1 MKMKHLFDFKL
12 ELATKTWSMFTAVL
26 LLTLITSCEEEV
38 YPEAGSLPDGT
49 PPSAAFSATQGVGFD
64 DEWRT
69 YSFSNQSSSATD
81 FSWDFGDGN
90 SSTEFEPS
98 NLYPGEG
105 TFTVSL
111 TASDKLGVTSTY
123 SEEITIVEPEAPS
136 AIIPPILEAGFED
149 NSLPDGTGDGR
160 DSWRLSGAGVIQIT
174 NSPVYNGSQAAK
186 FPSAGDRAGYQA
198 IEVTPNSD
206 YTLSYYYTMKTSG
219 TGNITVWILP
229 GEVTEFSQIDTSEAL
244 ASYVGTDQT
253 DANTYVQ
260 VDLPFN
266 TGAND
271 KVAILITNEGVESRL
286 DDVSIS
292 AD

>member
-1 MKMKHLFDFKL
+1 MNFNFKSTNRIHYVIAICVSL
-12 ELATKTWSMFTAVL
+12 GL
-26 LLTLITSCEEEV
+26 LTSCEEEV
-38 YPEAGSLPDGT
+38 YPETGSIADKT
-49 PPSAAFSATQGVGFD
+49 PPTAAFSATQGVGLN
-64 DEWRT
+64 DEWKT

-81 FSWDFGDGN
+81 YSWDFGDGN
-90 SSTEFEPS
+90 SSSDFEPS
-98 NLYPGEG
+98 NIYPGEG
-105 TFTVSL
+105 TYTISL

-123 SEEITIVEPEAPS
+123 TESITIVEPEAPS
-136 AIIPPILEAGFED
+136 AVVPPILEASFED
-149 NSLPDGTGDGR
+149 NSLPDGSGDGR

-174 NSPVYNGSQAAK
+174 SSPVYEGSQAAK
-186 FPSAGDRAGYQA
+186 FPSGGDRAAYQA
-198 IEVTPNSD
+198 LDVTPNSD

-229 GEVTEFSQIDTSEAL
+229 GEVTEFSQIDTSQAI
-244 ASYVGTDQT
+244 ASFVGTDQT
-253 DANTYVQ
+253 SANDYVS

-286 DDVSIS
+286 DAMTIT

>member
-1 MKMKHLFDFKL
+1 MMNFNFKSTNRIHYVIAICVSL
-12 ELATKTWSMFTAVL
+12 GL
-26 LLTLITSCEEEV
+26 LTSCEEEV
-38 YPEAGSLPDGT
+38 YPETGSIADKT
-49 PPSAAFSATQGVGFD
+49 PPTAAFSATQGVGLN
-64 DEWRT
+64 DEWKT

-81 FSWDFGDGN
+81 YSWDFGDGN
-90 SSTEFEPS
+90 SSSDFEPS
-98 NLYPGEG
+98 NIYPGEG
-105 TFTVSL
+105 TYTISL

-123 SEEITIVEPEAPS
+123 TESITIVEPEAPS
-136 AIIPPILEAGFED
+136 AVVPPILEASFED
-149 NSLPDGTGDGR
+149 NSLPDGSGDGR

-174 NSPVYNGSQAAK
+174 SSPVYEGSQAAK
-186 FPSAGDRAGYQA
+186 FPSGGDRAAYQA
-198 IEVTPNSD
+198 LDVTPNSD

-229 GEVTEFSQIDTSEAL
+229 GEVTEFSQIDTSQAI
-244 ASYVGTDQT
+244 ASFVGTDQT
-253 DANTYVQ
+253 SANDYVS

-286 DDVSIS
+286 DAMTIT

>member
-1 MKMKHLFDFKL
+1 MKNIINYNIKEVMSIHWVIALSISL
-12 ELATKTWSMFTAVL
+12 GL
-26 LLTLITSCEEEV
+26 LTSCEEEV
-38 YPEAGSLPDGT
+38 YPEIGSLPDKT
-49 PPSAAFSATQGVGFD
+49 PPSASFSATQGVGFD

-90 SSTEFEPS
+90 SSTDFEPS
-98 NLYPGEG
+98 NVYPGEG
-105 TFTVSL
+105 TFSVSL
-111 TASDKLGVTSTY
+111 TASDKLGVTNTY
-123 SEEITIVEPEAPS
+123 TEQIVIVEPEAPT
-136 AIIPPILEAGFED
+136 AVVPPILEAGFED
-149 NSLPDGTGDGR
+149 NSLPDGSGDGR
-160 DSWRLSGAGVIQIT
+160 DSWRLSGAEVIQIT
-174 NSPVYNGSQAAK
+174 SSPVYNGSQAAK

-198 IEVTPNSD
+198 LEVTPNSD

-229 GEVTEFSQIDTSEAL
+229 GEVTEFSQIDTSEAI
-244 ASYVGTDQT
+244 ASFVGTDQS
-253 DANTYVQ
+253 DANTYVK

>member
-1 MKMKHLFDFKL
+1 MNFNFKSANRIHYVIAICVSL
-12 ELATKTWSMFTAVL
+12 GL
-26 LLTLITSCEEEV
+26 LTSCEEEV
-38 YPEAGSLPDGT
+38 YAEAGSIADKT
-49 PPSAAFSATQGVGFD
+49 PPTAAFSATQGVGLN
-64 DEWRT
+64 DEWKT

-81 FSWDFGDGN
+81 YSWDFGDGN
-90 SSTEFEPS
+90 SSSDFEPS
-98 NLYPGEG
+98 NIYPGEG
-105 TFTVSL
+105 TYTISL

-123 SEEITIVEPEAPS
+123 TESITIVEPEAPS
-136 AIIPPILEAGFED
+136 AVVPPILEASFED
-149 NSLPDGTGDGR
+149 NSLPDGSGDGR

-174 NSPVYNGSQAAK
+174 SSPVYEGSQAAK
-186 FPSAGDRAGYQA
+186 FPSGGDRAAYQA
-198 IEVTPNSD
+198 LDVTPNSD

-229 GEVTEFSQIDTSEAL
+229 GEVTEFSQIDTSQAI
-244 ASYVGTDQT
+244 ASFVGTDQT
-253 DANTYVQ
+253 SANDYVS

-286 DDVSIS
+286 DAMTIT

>member
-1 MKMKHLFDFKL
+1 MMNFNFKNANRIHYVIAICVSL
-12 ELATKTWSMFTAVL
+12 GL
-26 LLTLITSCEEEV
+26 LTSCEEEV
-38 YPEAGSLPDGT
+38 YPEAGSIADKT
-49 PPSAAFSATQGVGFD
+49 PPSAAFSATQGEGLN
-64 DEWRT
+64 DEWKT

-90 SSTEFEPS
+90 SSTDFEPS
-98 NLYPGEG
+98 NTYSGEG
-105 TFTVSL
+105 TFAVSL

-123 SEEITIVEPEAPS
+123 SESITIVEPEAPS
-136 AIIPPILEAGFED
+136 AVVPPILEASFED

-174 NSPVYNGSQAAK
+174 SSPVYEGSQAAK
-186 FPSAGDRAGYQA
+186 FPSAGDRAAYQA
-198 IEVTPNSD
+198 LGVTPNSD

-229 GEVTEFSQIDTSEAL
+229 GEVTEFSQIDTSQAI
-244 ASYVGTDQT
+244 ASFVGTDQT
-253 DANTYVQ
+253 SANDYVS

-286 DDVSIS
+286 DAMTIT

>member
-1 MKMKHLFDFKL
+1 MINFNVKEIMKLH
-12 ELATKTWSMFTAVL
+12 WVIAVCISLGL
-26 LLTLITSCEEEV
+26 LTSCEDEV
-38 YPEAGSLPDGT
+38 YPEVGSLADKT
-49 PPSAAFSATQGVGFD
+49 PPAASFSATQGVGFN
-64 DEWRT
+64 DEWKT
-69 YSFSNQSSSATD
+69 YTFSNQSSSATD

-90 SSTEFEPS
+90 SSTDFEPS
-98 NLYPGEG
+98 NVYPGEG

-111 TASDKLGVTSTY
+111 TASDKLGVKSTY
-123 SEEITIVEPEAPS
+123 SEQIVIVEPEAPE
-136 AIIPPILEAGFED
+136 AIVPPILEAGFED

-160 DSWRLSGAGVIQIT
+160 DSWRLEGAGVIQIT
-174 NSPVYNGSQAAK
+174 SSPVYNGSQAAK

-219 TGNITVWILP
+219 TGSITVWILP

-266 TGAND
+266 TGANN

>member
-1 MKMKHLFDFKL
+1 MMNFNFKNANRIHYVIAICVSL
-12 ELATKTWSMFTAVL
+12 GL
-26 LLTLITSCEEEV
+26 LTSCEEEV
-38 YPEAGSLPDGT
+38 YPEAGSIADKT
-49 PPSAAFSATQGVGFD
+49 PPSAAFSATQGEGLN
-64 DEWRT
+64 DEWKT

-90 SSTEFEPS
+90 SSIDFEPS
-98 NLYPGEG
+98 NTYSGEG

-123 SEEITIVEPEAPS
+123 SESFTIVEPEAPS
-136 AIIPPILEAGFED
+136 AVVPPILEASFED

-174 NSPVYNGSQAAK
+174 SSPVYEGSQAAK
-186 FPSAGDRAGYQA
+186 FPSAGDRAAYQA
-198 IEVTPNSD
+198 LEVTPNSD

-229 GEVTEFSQIDTSEAL
+229 GEVTEFSQIDTSQAI
-244 ASYVGTDQT
+244 ASFVGTDQT
-253 DANTYVQ
+253 SANDYVS

-286 DDVSIS
+286 DAMTIT

>member
-1 MKMKHLFDFKL
+1 MKNIINYNIKEVMSIHWVIAFSISLG
-12 ELATKTWSMFTAVL
+12 L
-26 LLTLITSCEEEV
+26 LTSCEEEV
-38 YPEAGSLPDGT
+38 YPEIGSLPDKT
-49 PPSAAFSATQGVGFD
+49 PPSASFSATQGVGFD

-90 SSTEFEPS
+90 SSTDFEPS
-98 NLYPGEG
+98 NVYPGEG
-105 TFTVSL
+105 TFSVSL
-111 TASDKLGVTSTY
+111 TASDKLGVTNTY
-123 SEEITIVEPEAPS
+123 TEQIVIVEPEAPT
-136 AIIPPILEAGFED
+136 AVVPPILEAGFED
-149 NSLPDGTGDGR
+149 NSLPDGSGDGR

-174 NSPVYNGSQAAK
+174 TSPVYNGSQAAK

-198 IEVTPNSD
+198 LEVTPNSD

-229 GEVTEFSQIDTSEAL
+229 GEVTEFSQIDTSEAI
-244 ASYVGTDQT
+244 ASFVGTDQS
-253 DANTYVQ
+253 DANTYVK

>member
-1 MKMKHLFDFKL
+1 MINFNFKSANRIHYVIAICVSL
-12 ELATKTWSMFTAVL
+12 GL
-26 LLTLITSCEEEV
+26 LTSCEEEV
-38 YPEAGSLPDGT
+38 YPEAGSIADKT
-49 PPSAAFSATQGVGFD
+49 PPSAAFSATQGEGLN
-64 DEWRT
+64 DEWKT

-90 SSTEFEPS
+90 SSTDFEPS
-98 NLYPGEG
+98 NTYSGEG

-123 SEEITIVEPEAPS
+123 SESITIVEPEAPS
-136 AIIPPILEAGFED
+136 AVVPPILEASFED

-174 NSPVYNGSQAAK
+174 SSPVYEGSQAAK
-186 FPSAGDRAGYQA
+186 FPSAGDRAAYQA
-198 IEVTPNSD
+198 LEVTPNSD

-229 GEVTEFSQIDTSEAL
+229 GEVTEFSQIDTSQAI
-244 ASYVGTDQT
+244 ASFVGTDQT
-253 DANTYVQ
+253 SANDYVS

-286 DDVSIS
+286 DAMTIT

>member
-1 MKMKHLFDFKL
+1 MMNFNFKSANRIHYVIAICVSL
-12 ELATKTWSMFTAVL
+12 GL
-26 LLTLITSCEEEV
+26 LTSCEEEV
-38 YPEAGSLPDGT
+38 YPEAGSIADKT
-49 PPSAAFSATQGVGFD
+49 PPSAAFSATQGEGLN
-64 DEWRT
+64 DEWKT

-90 SSTEFEPS
+90 SSTDFEPS
-98 NLYPGEG
+98 NTYSGEG

-123 SEEITIVEPEAPS
+123 SESITIVEPEAPS
-136 AIIPPILEAGFED
+136 AVVPPILEASFED

-174 NSPVYNGSQAAK
+174 SSPVYEGSQAAK
-186 FPSAGDRAGYQA
+186 FPSAGDRAAYQA
-198 IEVTPNSD
+198 LEVTPNSD

-229 GEVTEFSQIDTSEAL
+229 GEVTEFSQIDTSQAI
-244 ASYVGTDQT
+244 ASFVGTDQT
-253 DANTYVQ
+253 SANDYVS

-286 DDVSIS
+286 DAMTIT

>member
-1 MKMKHLFDFKL
+1 M
-12 ELATKTWSMFTAVL
+12 
-26 LLTLITSCEEEV
+26 
-38 YPEAGSLPDGT
+38 
-49 PPSAAFSATQGVGFD
+49 
-64 DEWRT
+64 
-69 YSFSNQSSSATD
+69 
-81 FSWDFGDGN
+81 
-90 SSTEFEPS
+90 
-98 NLYPGEG
+98 
-105 TFTVSL
+105 
-111 TASDKLGVTSTY
+111 
-123 SEEITIVEPEAPS
+123 
-136 AIIPPILEAGFED
+136 
-149 NSLPDGTGDGR
+149 PDGTGDGR

-174 NSPVYNGSQAAK
+174 SSPVYNGSQAAK
-186 FPSAGDRAGYQA
+186 FPSSGDRAGYQA
-198 IEVTPNSD
+198 LEVTPNSD

-244 ASYVGTDQT
+244 ASYVGTEQT

>member
-1 MKMKHLFDFKL
+1 MNFNFKSANRIHYVIAICVSL
-12 ELATKTWSMFTAVL
+12 GL
-26 LLTLITSCEEEV
+26 LTSCEEEV
-38 YPEAGSLPDGT
+38 YPEAGSIADKT
-49 PPSAAFSATQGVGFD
+49 PPTAAFSATQGVGLN
-64 DEWRT
+64 DEWKT

-81 FSWDFGDGN
+81 YSWDFGDGN
-90 SSTEFEPS
+90 SSSDFEPS
-98 NLYPGEG
+98 NIYPGEG
-105 TFTVSL
+105 TYTISL

-123 SEEITIVEPEAPS
+123 TESITIVEPEAPS
-136 AIIPPILEAGFED
+136 AVVPPILEASFED
-149 NSLPDGTGDGR
+149 NSLPDGSGDGR

-174 NSPVYNGSQAAK
+174 SSPVYEGSQAAK
-186 FPSAGDRAGYQA
+186 FPSGGDRAAYQA
-198 IEVTPNSD
+198 LDVTPNSD

-229 GEVTEFSQIDTSEAL
+229 GEVTEFSQIDTSQAI
-244 ASYVGTDQT
+244 ASFVGTDQT
-253 DANTYVQ
+253 SANDYVS

-286 DDVSIS
+286 DAMTIT

>member
-1 MKMKHLFDFKL
+1 MKNIINLNIKEIIKL
-12 ELATKTWSMFTAVL
+12 HWLIAFSISLGL
-26 LLTLITSCEEEV
+26 LTSCEEEV
-38 YPEAGSLPDGT
+38 YPEAGSLPDET

-90 SSTEFEPS
+90 SSTDFEPS
-98 NLYPGEG
+98 NVYPGEG

-111 TASDKLGVTSTY
+111 TASDKLGVESTY
-123 SEEITIVEPEAPS
+123 SEQIVIVEPEAPS
-136 AIIPPILEAGFED
+136 AIVPPILEAGFED

-174 NSPVYNGSQAAK
+174 SSPVYNGSQAAK

-198 IEVTPNSD
+198 LEVTPNSD

>member
-1 MKMKHLFDFKL
+1 MNFNFKSTNRIHYVIAICVSL
-12 ELATKTWSMFTAVL
+12 GL
-26 LLTLITSCEEEV
+26 LTSCEEEV
-38 YPEAGSLPDGT
+38 YPETGSIADKT
-49 PPSAAFSATQGVGFD
+49 PPTAAFSATQGVGLN
-64 DEWRT
+64 DEWKT

-81 FSWDFGDGN
+81 YSWDFGDSN
-90 SSTEFEPS
+90 SSSDFEPS
-98 NLYPGEG
+98 NIYPGEG
-105 TFTVSL
+105 TYTISL

-123 SEEITIVEPEAPS
+123 TESITIVEPEAPS
-136 AIIPPILEAGFED
+136 AVVPPILEASFED
-149 NSLPDGTGDGR
+149 NSLPDGSGDGR

-174 NSPVYNGSQAAK
+174 SSPVYEGSQAAK
-186 FPSAGDRAGYQA
+186 FPSGGDRAAYQA
-198 IEVTPNSD
+198 LDVTPNSD

-229 GEVTEFSQIDTSEAL
+229 GEVTEFSQIDTSQAI
-244 ASYVGTDQT
+244 ASFVGTDQT
-253 DANTYVQ
+253 SANDYVS

-286 DDVSIS
+286 DAMTIT

>member
-1 MKMKHLFDFKL
+1 MMNFNFKNANRIHYVIAICVSL
-12 ELATKTWSMFTAVL
+12 GL
-26 LLTLITSCEEEV
+26 LTSCEEEV
-38 YPEAGSLPDGT
+38 YPEAGSIADKT
-49 PPSAAFSATQGVGFD
+49 PPSAAFSATQGEGLN
-64 DEWRT
+64 DEWKT

-90 SSTEFEPS
+90 SSTDFEPS
-98 NLYPGEG
+98 NTYSGEG

-111 TASDKLGVTSTY
+111 TASDKLGVTSKY
-123 SEEITIVEPEAPS
+123 SESFTIVEPEAPS
-136 AIIPPILEAGFED
+136 AVVPPILEASFED

-174 NSPVYNGSQAAK
+174 SSPVYEGSQAAK
-186 FPSAGDRAGYQA
+186 FPSAGDRAAYQA
-198 IEVTPNSD
+198 LEVTPNSD

-229 GEVTEFSQIDTSEAL
+229 GEVTEFSQIDTSQAI
-244 ASYVGTDQT
+244 ASFVGTDQT
-253 DANTYVQ
+253 SANDYVS

-286 DDVSIS
+286 DAMTIT

>member
-1 MKMKHLFDFKL
+1 M
-12 ELATKTWSMFTAVL
+12 
-26 LLTLITSCEEEV
+26 
-38 YPEAGSLPDGT
+38 
-49 PPSAAFSATQGVGFD
+49 
-64 DEWRT
+64 
-69 YSFSNQSSSATD
+69 
-81 FSWDFGDGN
+81 
-90 SSTEFEPS
+90 
-98 NLYPGEG
+98 
-105 TFTVSL
+105 
-111 TASDKLGVTSTY
+111 
-123 SEEITIVEPEAPS
+123 
-136 AIIPPILEAGFED
+136 
-149 NSLPDGTGDGR
+149 PDGTGDGR

>member
-1 MKMKHLFDFKL
+1 MKKMMNFNFKSTNRIHYVIAICVSL
-12 ELATKTWSMFTAVL
+12 GL
-26 LLTLITSCEEEV
+26 LTSCEEEV
-38 YPEAGSLPDGT
+38 YPETGSIADKT
-49 PPSAAFSATQGVGFD
+49 PPTAAFSATQGVGLN
-64 DEWRT
+64 DEWKT

-81 FSWDFGDGN
+81 YSWDFGDGN
-90 SSTEFEPS
+90 SSSDFEPS
-98 NLYPGEG
+98 NIYPGEG
-105 TFTVSL
+105 TYTISL

-123 SEEITIVEPEAPS
+123 TESITIVEPEAPS
-136 AIIPPILEAGFED
+136 AVVPPILEASFED
-149 NSLPDGTGDGR
+149 NSLPDGSGDGR

-174 NSPVYNGSQAAK
+174 SSPVYEGSQAAK
-186 FPSAGDRAGYQA
+186 FPSGGDRAAYQA
-198 IEVTPNSD
+198 LDVTPNSD

-229 GEVTEFSQIDTSEAL
+229 GEVTEFSQIDTSQAI
-244 ASYVGTDQT
+244 ASFVGTDQT
-253 DANTYVQ
+253 SANDYVS

-286 DDVSIS
+286 DAMTIT

>member
-1 MKMKHLFDFKL
+1 MMNFNFKSANRIHYVIAICVSL
-12 ELATKTWSMFTAVL
+12 GL
-26 LLTLITSCEEEV
+26 LTSCEEEV
-38 YPEAGSLPDGT
+38 YPEAGSIADKT
-49 PPSAAFSATQGVGFD
+49 PPSAAFSATQGEGLN
-64 DEWRT
+64 DEWKT

-90 SSTEFEPS
+90 SSSDFEPS
-98 NLYPGEG
+98 NTYPGEG
-105 TFTVSL
+105 TYTVSL
-111 TASDKLGVTSTY
+111 TASDKLGVTNTHTES
-123 SEEITIVEPEAPS
+123 IIIVEPEAPS
-136 AIIPPILEAGFED
+136 AVVPPILEASFED
-149 NSLPDGTGDGR
+149 NSLPDGSGDGR

-174 NSPVYNGSQAAK
+174 SSPVYEGSQAAK
-186 FPSAGDRAGYQA
+186 FPSAGDRAAYQA
-198 IEVTPNSD
+198 LDVTPNSD

-229 GEVTEFSQIDTSEAL
+229 GEVTEFSQIDTSQAI
-244 ASYVGTDQT
+244 ASFVGTDQT
-253 DANTYVQ
+253 SANDYVS

-286 DDVSIS
+286 DAMSIT